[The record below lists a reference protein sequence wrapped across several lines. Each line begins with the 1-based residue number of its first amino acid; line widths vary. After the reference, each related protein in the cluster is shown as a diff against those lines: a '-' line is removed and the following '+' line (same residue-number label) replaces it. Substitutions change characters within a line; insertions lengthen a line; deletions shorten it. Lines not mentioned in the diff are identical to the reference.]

1 MSYIQSMLTPEE
13 IERYK
18 RQLVLK
24 EIGGEGQQRLK
35 DAKVLV
41 VGAGGLGSPL
51 LIYLAAAGIGQIG
64 IIDDDRVSLDNL
76 QRQVVY
82 DAASVGTYKTRSAAK
97 SIERLNPHV
106 ETRLYTTRLQPENAI
121 EIISHYD
128 IVADG
133 SDNFATRYLVND
145 ACYLAERPLVFAA
158 VGPFDGHLTTFR
170 AFERDADGNP
180 KPNYR
185 CLFPEAPPPGTVPP
199 CSEAG
204 ILGAVAGVMGT
215 LQAVEVLKELLG
227 IGESLVGRLLLYDAL
242 QARFSTLA
250 YAWDPDNPLNGRSP
264 RFHDLSHHREA
275 AAVV

>member
-1 MSYIQSMLTPEE
+1 MSRRALHHAARQPRTP
-13 IERYK
+13 
-18 RQLVLK
+18 
-24 EIGGEGQQRLK
+24 
-35 DAKVLV
+35 
-41 VGAGGLGSPL
+41 S
-51 LIYLAAAGIGQIG
+51 
-64 IIDDDRVSLDNL
+64 
-76 QRQVVY
+76 
-82 DAASVGTYKTRSAAK
+82 RS
-97 SIERLNPHV
+97 SR
-106 ETRLYTTRLQPENAI
+106 
-121 EIISHYD
+121 SYD

-145 ACYLAERPLVFAA
+145 ACYLAKRPLVFAA

-170 AFERDADGNP
+170 AFERDAARQSEAES
-180 KPNYR
+180 YR
-185 CLFPEAPPPGTVPP
+185 CLFPEAPPPGTVAP

-242 QARFSTLA
+242 HARFSTLA

-275 AAVV
+275 MADASG